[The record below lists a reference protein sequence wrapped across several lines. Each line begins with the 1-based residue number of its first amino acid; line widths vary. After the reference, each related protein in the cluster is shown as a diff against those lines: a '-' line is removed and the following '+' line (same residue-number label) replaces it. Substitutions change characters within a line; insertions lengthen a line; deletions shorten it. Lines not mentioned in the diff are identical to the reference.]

1 MIPKMGIPEIHE
13 FLARE
18 FPQMKDM
25 FEIIEVAS
33 FSTKVRMRITDEN
46 LRPGGTV
53 SGPAMFTAVD
63 CAFYIAIL
71 AMIGPKALAVTTNC
85 TINFMR
91 KPAPVDLIAEVKI
104 LKLGKVLS
112 VGDVMLYSEGM
123 ADPVAHATLTYSI
136 PKAE

>member
-1 MIPKMGIPEIHE
+1 MQE
-13 FLARE
+13 FLARD
-18 FPQMKDM
+18 FAQMKDM
-25 FEIIEVAS
+25 FEIVEVPPFGA
-33 FSTKVRMRITDEN
+33 KVRMRITHEN

-53 SGPAMFTAVD
+53 SGPSMFTAVD

-71 AMIGPKALAVTTNC
+71 AMIGPKALAATTNC

-91 KPAPVDLIAEVKI
+91 KPAPADLIAEVKI
-104 LKLGKVLS
+104 LKLGKVLC

-136 PKAE
+136 SKSI